1 MNKLVQVLPWL
12 QDVWAMILQCKL
24 VYKTREICSALSAE
38 DTFNNKNLKSAILLV
53 CELVQEAGSAFWA

>member
-1 MNKLVQVLPWL
+1 
-12 QDVWAMILQCKL
+12 MILQCKL